1 MAAVPGYS
9 HGMRIVV
16 VGASGNVGTAVLRRL
31 GAEPT
36 VEAVTGV
43 ARRVPPQSAGAP
55 YDRVE
60 WLAIDVGESG
70 SVGALVDAFAGAAAV
85 IHLAWQIQPSHDR
98 QRLRRTNV
106 TGTSHVAEAAVRAVV
121 PALVVASSV
130 GAYAPG
136 PKNRKVG
143 EEWPVT
149 GVPTSTYSRDKA
161 EVEALLDR
169 VEGDHPGLRVV
180 RLRPALTFQR
190 AAASEIARLFVG
202 PLAPLTLLRYRRVP
216 LLPGGPALR
225 VQAIHAD
232 DVAEAYVRAALSD
245 ARGPFN
251 IAADPVLDAVSLGPV
266 LRGRPV
272 PVPPALLRAGASLTW
287 HARLQPV
294 EPGWIDLATS
304 CPLLDSARAA
314 RELGWRPRVDALDAF
329 VELVAGMA
337 DSAGSPTAPLRP
349 RPPATAR
356 LAAMLTGR
364 LPGHGDP
371 Y

>member
-1 MAAVPGYS
+1 M
-9 HGMRIVV
+9 
-16 VGASGNVGTAVLRRL
+16 GTAVLRRL
-31 GAEPT
+31 DTEPG

-43 ARRVPPQSAGAP
+43 ARRVPPRSAGAP
-55 YDRVE
+55 YDRVD
-60 WLAIDVGESG
+60 WLAVDVGEPQ
-70 SVGALVDAFAGAAAV
+70 SVTALADAFAGAAAV

-106 TGTSHVAEAAVRAVV
+106 TGTGHVAEAAVRAGV

-136 PKNRKVG
+136 PKDRPVD
-143 EEWPVT
+143 ERWPVT
-149 GVPTSTYSRDKA
+149 GVPASTYSQDKV

-169 VEGDHPGLRVV
+169 VEQDHPGLRVV

-190 AAASEIARLFVG
+190 AAASQIARFFVG

-225 VQAIHAD
+225 VQGVHAD
-232 DVAEAYVRAALSD
+232 DVAQAYARAAMSD
-245 ARGPFN
+245 VRGAFN
-251 IAADPVLDAVSLGPV
+251 IAADPVLDAASLGPV
-266 LRGRPV
+266 LHGRAV
-272 PVPPALLRAGASLTW
+272 PVPPALLRAGAALTW

-294 EPGWIDLATS
+294 EPGWIDLASS
-304 CPLLDSARAA
+304 CPLLDTARAA
-314 RELGWRPRVDALDAF
+314 RELGWRARTDAREALM
-329 VELVAGMA
+329 ELVAGMA
-337 DSAGSPTAPLRP
+337 DSAGNPTAPLRP

-356 LAAMLTGR
+356 LAAMLAGR

>member
-1 MAAVPGYS
+1 
-9 HGMRIVV
+9 MRIVV

-31 GAEPT
+31 GVEPG
-36 VEAVTGV
+36 VEAVIGV
-43 ARRVPPQSAGAP
+43 ARRVPLPSAGAP
-55 YDRVE
+55 YDRVD
-60 WLAIDVGESG
+60 WVAVDVGEPA
-70 SVGALVDAFAGAAAV
+70 SVNALVDAFAGAAAV

-106 TGTSHVAEAAVRAVV
+106 TGTGHVAEAAVRAAV

-136 PKNRKVG
+136 PKDRPVG

-169 VEGDHPGLRVV
+169 VEQEHPTLRVV

-190 AAASEIARLFVG
+190 AAASEIARFFVG

-225 VQAIHAD
+225 VQAVHAD
-232 DVAEAYVRAALSD
+232 DVARAYLRAALSD
-245 ARGPFN
+245 VRGPFN
-251 IAADPVLDAVSLGPV
+251 IAADPVLDAASLGP
-266 LRGRPV
+266 LLHGRAV
-272 PVPPALLRAGASLTW
+272 PVPPALLRIGASLSW
-287 HARLQPV
+287 RARLQPV

-304 CPLLDSARAA
+304 CPLLDTARAA
-314 RELGWRPRVDALDAF
+314 RELGWRPRIGAREALL
-329 VELVAGMA
+329 ELMAGMA
-337 DSAGSPTAPLRP
+337 DSAGAPTAALRP
-349 RPPATAR
+349 RPSATAR
-356 LAAMLTGR
+356 LTAMLTGR